1 MTNPFLGAD
10 AWEQTIRETMG
21 KTVEIAAGI
30 FREMMQD
37 GRMPFTIKRDKLTE
51 LEHKMSERPQREALV
66 ADPTQ
71 PAGLRLRHARAL
83 QRETQLE
90 QELFGE

>member
-10 AWEQTIRETMG
+10 AWEETVRETAA
-21 KTVEIAAGI
+21 KAVDIATTAL
-30 FREMMQD
+30 REMMQD
-37 GRMPFTIKRDKLTE
+37 GRMPFTIKKDKLTE
-51 LEHKMSERPQREALV
+51 LQDLMSERPQREALV